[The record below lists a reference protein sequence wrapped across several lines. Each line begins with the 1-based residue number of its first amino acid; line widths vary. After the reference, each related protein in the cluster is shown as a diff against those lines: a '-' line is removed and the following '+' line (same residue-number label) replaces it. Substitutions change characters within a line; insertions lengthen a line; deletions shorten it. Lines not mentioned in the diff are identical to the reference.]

1 MLCLFRNKTNKP
13 VVIQGNIFNE
23 NKHYK
28 CCRSGADLERM
39 WDEHERK
46 EQDEKSRMGGRTKI
60 DIMYG
65 SGVAGR

>member
-1 MLCLFRNKTNKP
+1 MFVQKQDKQTRSNA
-13 VVIQGNIFNE
+13 GNIFNE

-46 EQDEKSRMGGRTKI
+46 EQDEKSRMGERTKI

>member
-1 MLCLFRNKTNKP
+1 MFVQKQDKQTSSNT
-13 VVIQGNIFNE
+13 GNIFNE

-46 EQDEKSRMGGRTKI
+46 EQDEESRMGGRTKI